1 MQLALEQRGIKVGL
15 RRLKRIMREHG
26 WLHEKRRRPHGIT
39 KANPEAMITENIIKQ
54 DFSAQKP
61 FEKTLTD
68 ITQIQCMNGKLYVSP
83 ILDCFDG
90 EILALRMADNMR
102 KELCTATLDSMV
114 LRFPQTK
121 GAILHSDRGSQY
133 TSDAFRVLL
142 EQYEMKQ
149 SLSGVDHCY
158 DSLAVMT
165 TRKPSDRESDRF
177 IFAVFLVSSS
187 YSGDDQEEGNVTADP
202 VWRIELKPGQA
213 ERILFW
219 NYYYNARKPEK
230 IAFGSGLHRYLTD
243 IEACQIL
250 RDIAIVKDDD
260 LSKAFFKRFCELNHI
275 DPDKLESPSRALL
288 RQKQDNE

>member
-1 MQLALEQRGIKVGL
+1 MCEALGVSETGYYRFVRAMAKPDKDELLSAEIKKVLDESPYNDNYGVPRMQLALEQRGIKVGL

-26 WLHEKRRRPHGIT
+26 WLH
-39 KANPEAMITENIIKQ
+39 
-54 DFSAQKP
+54 
-61 FEKTLTD
+61 KTLTD

-133 TSDAFRVLL
+133 TSDAFRDLL

-158 DSLAVMT
+158 DNARMESFFATLKKELIYRLPVYRMT
-165 TRKPSDRESDRF
+165 IDEVKAW
-177 IFAVFLVSSS
+177 IFQYVF
-187 YSGDDQEEGNVTADP
+187 G
-202 VWRIELKPGQA
+202 
-213 ERILFW
+213 
-219 NYYYNARKPEK
+219 YYNRIRVTTVNP
-230 IAFGSGLHRYLTD
+230 GGW
-243 IEACQIL
+243 
-250 RDIAIVKDDD
+250 
-260 LSKAFFKRFCELNHI
+260 
-275 DPDKLESPSRALL
+275 PPSVYREMYMHTVAAA
-288 RQKQDNE
+288 